1 MPMSIQTVTTKGL
14 TWVNIPK
21 ITEEAIAHLEAN
33 YDFHE
38 LDIED
43 IQEIS
48 QTPKLDV
55 YKEYIFLVMQFP
67 MWNADMRRIN
77 RYEMAAFLGNKY
89 LITVQRGKS
98 KEMQSFFN
106 RCMESEKIREEWM
119 EGSSSYLLYNILEA
133 MFHNTQ
139 PILNTIGKQLN
150 EVEEEIFDGDQDSE
164 NIRELAR
171 HRRNILTFRRILDPQ
186 RYLISNL
193 THIRK
198 PFMDQ
203 DIAMY
208 IDDIHDYLNK
218 LWSIVNGYKDTVN
231 GLHITVESL
240 INQRTNKVISALT
253 VVSAGLLP
261 LTLLAGIYG
270 MNIPLPHAENPRFVW
285 SMFGVMV
292 LLIGTFI
299 FTLRKKN
306 WI

>member
-1 MPMSIQTVTTKGL
+1 MSTQTITSPTL

-21 ITEEAIAHLEAN
+21 ITDEAISFLESN

-43 IQEIS
+43 IQEIT

-55 YKEYIFLVMQFP
+55 YKDYIFLVMQFP
-67 MWNADMRRIN
+67 QWNTDTN
-77 RYEMAAFLGNKY
+77 RVIRHEMAVFLGDGY
-89 LITVQRGKS
+89 LITVQRGESTEFK
-98 KEMQSFFN
+98 SFFN
-106 RCMESEKIREEWM
+106 RCLQSDHIREEWM

-133 MFHNTQ
+133 MFHSAQ
-139 PILNTIGKQLN
+139 PILNRIGKSLTAL
-150 EVEEEIFDGDQDSE
+150 EEEIFDGDQDTE
-164 NIRELAR
+164 IIRALAL
-171 HRRNILTFRRILDPQ
+171 HRRNILNFRRILDPQ

-203 DIAMY
+203 DIAIY
-208 IDDIHDYLNK
+208 IDDVRDYLNK

-231 GLHITVESL
+231 GLHTTVESL

-253 VVSAGLLP
+253 VVSASLLP
-261 LTLLAGIYG
+261 LTLLTGFYG
-270 MNIPLPHAENPRFVW
+270 MNITLPYATNPTIVW
-285 SMFGVMV
+285 GMFGVLIV
-292 LLIGTFI
+292 LIATIILVM
-299 FTLRKKN
+299 RQRN